1 MATVL
6 LIDDQDRYVTLCRKA
21 IPEHEYLGP
30 ARSWAEAA
38 AILRTRR
45 REVDVVL
52 LDVHFDIPEADLV
65 GLPAGA
71 DAKTLARVR
80 RRQGLEILARL
91 RRRLPD
97 LPVVLMTSR
106 AEVALEK
113 AAERLA
119 AEDYTY
125 FLDDDYVD
133 ARGLRAQIENV
144 LLARRGRDAEGAV
157 FWGRSPA
164 MRRIRVR
171 LQVLARG
178 RLPVILG
185 GPTGTGKSL
194 LARHVVHAR
203 STRRGKFVA
212 VDLSTLPRDLVA
224 AQLFGAVRGAYT
236 GSVADRKGAFE
247 EADGGTLF
255 LDEIGNLPSDA
266 QKMLLTV
273 LQEGLV
279 TRIGDNVER
288 KVDVKLVVA
297 THEDLPA
304 LVSAGS
310 FRADLYMRLN
320 PACTVLLPP
329 LVERRGDFARLL
341 EWTMLRALS
350 APALAGL
357 VDELRERAGLSPGT
371 ATAPAGDVV
380 VVLQDDV
387 PAAVP
392 GRLVLLVSLRTQ
404 RLLRR
409 HRWPGNLREFAMVV
423 ENALTFAFAEL
434 VALPGGERGDVV
446 QVRPKLVRDL
456 LRAVRVES
464 TELKDGWGCEVRVR
478 ANATLNHLAQDVE
491 RQYFT
496 RLWEQEEGDF
506 GAMARVLMGDE
517 GAARKVQLRFNQLGL
532 KVRELGR

>member
-6 LIDDQDRYVTLCRKA
+6 LIDDQDRYVNLCRKA
-21 IPEHEYLGP
+21 IPEHTYLGP
-30 ARSWAEAA
+30 ARNWAEAA
-38 AILRTRR
+38 TILRAQR

-52 LDVHFDIPEADLV
+52 LDVHFDIPAAELV
-65 GLPAGA
+65 GLPEGA
-71 DAKTLARVR
+71 DPKTVARVS

-91 RRRLPD
+91 RRRLPE

-106 AEVALEK
+106 DEVALEK
-113 AAERLA
+113 AAERFA
-119 AEDYTY
+119 AEEYTY

-157 FWGRSPA
+157 FWGRSPT
-164 MRRIRVR
+164 MRRIRSR
-171 LQVLARG
+171 LHVLARG

-203 STRRGKFVA
+203 SGRRGKFVA

-255 LDEIGNLPSDA
+255 LDEIGNLPEDV

-273 LQEGLV
+273 LQEGVV
-279 TRIGDNVER
+279 TRVGDNAER

-297 THEDLPA
+297 THEDLPS
-304 LVSAGS
+304 LVRADR

-320 PACTVLLPP
+320 PACTVVLPP

-341 EWTMLRALS
+341 EWTILRALGS
-350 APALAGL
+350 PALVGL
-357 VDELRERAGLSPGT
+357 VEELRERAGLGPGN
-371 ATAPAGDVV
+371 ATAPVGDVA
-380 VVLQDDV
+380 VVLKDEV
-387 PAAVP
+387 PAPVA
-392 GRLVLLVSLRTQ
+392 GRLVLLVSQRTQ

-409 HRWPGNLREFAMVV
+409 HRWPGNLREFGMVV
-423 ENALTFAFAEL
+423 ENALTFTFAEL
-434 VALPGGERGDVV
+434 VALPGGGRGDVV

-456 LRAVRVES
+456 LRAVRVEKPG
-464 TELKDGWGCEVRVR
+464 EADGWTCEVKIR
-478 ANATLNHLAQDVE
+478 ANPTLNHLAQDVE
-491 RQYFT
+491 RQYFI

-517 GAARKVQLRFNQLGL
+517 ASARKVQLRFNQLGL
-532 KVRELGR
+532 KVRELSR